1 MQHAQ
6 VEKLYNKLTPV
17 EQANLVVE
25 AIARNDD
32 DEMEVIVNS
41 LEKRTYRI
49 WNPEYTFRKEGLMTL
64 ALIYGVSYW
73 KHRELFM
80 RAMSACDKGNKEATF
95 IFLQAAAQI
104 RGMESALKTVCN
116 EIKVDVDA
124 IKTLADC
131 KGEIDFGDNADP
143 EIVAKYTELFINLVS
158 L

>member
-17 EQANLVVE
+17 EKANLVVE

-41 LEKRTYRI
+41 LEKSTYRI

-64 ALIYGVSYW
+64 AMTYGVSYW
-73 KHRELFM
+73 KHRELFI
-80 RAMSACDKGNKEATF
+80 RAMSVYDRGNKEAAF

-104 RGMESALKTVCN
+104 RGMEAALNNVCSR
-116 EIKVDVDA
+116 IKVDVEA

-131 KGEIDFGDNADP
+131 KGEIAFGDDADP
-143 EIVAKYTELFINLVS
+143 EIVAEYTELFINMVS

>member
-1 MQHAQ
+1 MNNTQ
-6 VEKLYNKLTPV
+6 VDKLYIKLTPI
-17 EQANLVVE
+17 EQANLVIE
-25 AIARNDD
+25 AIARNDY

-64 ALIYGVSYW
+64 AMTYGVSYW
-73 KHRELFM
+73 KHRELFI
-80 RAMSACDKGNKEATF
+80 RAMGAYDKGSKEAAF

-104 RGMESALKTVCN
+104 RGMEAALNNVCSR
-116 EIKVDVDA
+116 IKVDVEA

-131 KGEIDFGDNADP
+131 KGETAFDDDADP
-143 EIVAKYTELFINLVS
+143 EIVAEYTELFINMVS